1 MGLCAH
7 AEQVAFYGL
16 LWGLWKKGFLDPGR
30 PFLEGDL
37 PLSVMLRVKSS
48 ALGSKMIVLRK
59 LWRML
64 DRGSLLKLCLHVL
77 CGSAHGCRSELSSL
91 AYGS

>member
-16 LWGLWKKGFLDPGR
+16 LWDLWKKGFLDPGR

-37 PLSVMLRVKSS
+37 PLSAMLRVKSS
-48 ALGSKMIVLRK
+48 ALGSKMVVLRK

-64 DRGSLLKLCLHVL
+64 RPREPAEVVPPCPVWPST
-77 CGSAHGCRSELSSL
+77 
-91 AYGS
+91 